1 MTEYEILDLVSSN
14 SSDLATM
21 FSVYLSLLSAYIAV
35 VYLVG
40 DKLSV
45 LQAVSLSLLFLYGAG
60 GQALGQY
67 NINLQN
73 SDLFNRLSELRPLTR
88 FEEQYVTNGNIWA
101 AVMGVGVIVA
111 ITFLWSVRHTKT
123 E

>member
-35 VYLVG
+35 AYLVG
-40 DKLSV
+40 ARLSFF
-45 LQAVSLSLLFLYGAG
+45 QATSLSLLFLYGAG

-67 NINLQN
+67 NINLQT
-73 SDLFNRLSELRPLTR
+73 SDLLNRLAEIRPLTR
-88 FEEQYVTNGNIWA
+88 FEDQYITNGNIWA
-101 AVMGVGVIVA
+101 IVMGIGVFVA
-111 ITFLWSVRHTKT
+111 ISFMWSVRHSKT
-123 E
+123 G